1 MRTSSGASEAERP
14 PKRRRWVALVAGGL
28 TLAGAA
34 GGAWLLARQP
44 ARHDVETVQ
53 PVSTPESLSAHCE
66 DGVGPP
72 RVLRITDN
80 VLVAV
85 GYDLA
90 NTILVTSPEGHVVI
104 DVGMSPARA
113 RVAREALLR
122 EAPGG
127 VRAIVLTHSHIDH
140 IGGASAWMEEGTEVW
155 ATEAFRDH
163 FLKQYGSFRMAETV
177 RGARQF
183 GWHVDEES
191 LPCSA
196 LGRRVDLEAAMESG
210 VVLPTRAFSGHTA
223 FTVGGVEVELHEAH
237 GETHDQLFVWLPQ
250 SRVLMPGDNY
260 YRAFPNLYTIRGT
273 SPRPVDAWIES
284 LDAMRALEPLH
295 LVPSHTVPLAGADVI
310 ASALTRYRD
319 GIQWVRDRVVAQANE
334 GVPVDRIAQEM
345 ALPAWLAED
354 PALAPLYG
362 QLDWSAR
369 AIYASHLAWFDGR
382 PEALYP
388 VATDVVA
395 VRSVALMGG
404 ADGVHQAARQ
414 ARQDGDPRWA
424 LHLLSL
430 LRDAGELDIAAGSEG
445 AVELADTLAEVAEAV
460 GNSNGRGYLLE
471 SAHELRAG
479 AAEPLVPRPALS
491 MLDSV
496 PIGQFFA
503 IMVTRLIPELATD
516 THECVRFE
524 FSDTSETFFVT
535 VRRGVAEVVARD
547 TPLPGTPT
555 PLATVHTTTG
565 VWRRLATDMTSPVA
579 TLASGELQIDGDSVG
594 FQAFTNRFRR
604 GL

>member
-1 MRTSSGASEAERP
+1 MNSEHVGELP
-14 PKRRRWVALVAGGL
+14 PKKSHRAKLIALVLVLLVAGGVAVFV
-28 TLAGAA
+28 AG
-34 GGAWLLARQP
+34 RP
-44 ARHDVETVQ
+44 SRRDVVTTQ
-53 PVSTPESLSAHCE
+53 PVSTPEVLDAHCE
-66 DGVGPP
+66 EGVGPP

-113 RVAREALLR
+113 RLAREALLR

-155 ATEAFRDH
+155 ATDAFRDH

-210 VVLPTRAFSGHTA
+210 IVMPTRTFSGEA
-223 FTVGGVEVELHEAH
+223 SFEVGGVRVELHEAH
-237 GETHDQLFVWLPQ
+237 GETHDQLLVWLPE

-284 LDAMRALEPLH
+284 LDTMRALRPLH
-295 LVPSHTVPLAGADVI
+295 LVPSHTVPLAGEDVI
-310 ASALTRYRD
+310 GGALTRYRD
-319 GIQWVRDRVVAQANE
+319 GIQWVRDRVVSQANA
-334 GVPVDRIAQEM
+334 GVSVDRIAQEM
-345 ALPAWLAED
+345 ALPAELSAD

-369 AIYASHLAWFDGR
+369 AIYDSHLGWFDGR
-382 PEALYP
+382 PETLYP
-388 VATDVVA
+388 VPSDVVA
-395 VRSVALMGG
+395 RRTVQLMGG
-404 ADGVHQAARQ
+404 RDAVRQAAQQ
-414 ARQDGDPRWA
+414 ARQQGDPRWA
-424 LHLLSL
+424 LHLLTL
-430 LRDAGELDIAAGSEG
+430 LRDAGELDASPGTEG
-445 AVELADTLAEVAEAV
+445 ADELADVLGEVAAAV

-471 SAHELRAG
+471 SAYELRNG
-479 AAEPLVPRPALS
+479 PAEPLVPRPAPS
-491 MLDSV
+491 MLDTI
-496 PIGQFFA
+496 PITQFFA
-503 IMVTRLIPELATD
+503 IMVTRLIPELSSDA
-516 THECVRFE
+516 HESVRFVFE
-524 FSDTSETFFVT
+524 DTNETFFMT
-535 VRRGVAEVVARD
+535 VRHGVAELVAGE
-547 TPLPGTPT
+547 TPLPGTPE
-555 PLATVHTTTG
+555 PLATVHSTTG
-565 VWRRLATDMTSPVA
+565 TWRRLATDMTSPVSA
-579 TLASGELQIDGDSVG
+579 LASGELRVEGDALA
-594 FQAFTNRFRR
+594 FQTFTNRFRR

>member
-1 MRTSSGASEAERP
+1 
-14 PKRRRWVALVAGGL
+14 LVAG
-28 TLAGAA
+28 TLVVLGAA
-34 GGAWLLARQP
+34 GAWWLTRQP
-44 ARHDVETVQ
+44 TRRVVETVQ
-53 PVSTPESLSAHCE
+53 AVSTPETLRTHCAE
-66 DGVGPP
+66 AIGPP

-80 VLVAV
+80 VLMAV

-90 NTILVTSPEGHVVI
+90 NTILITSPEGHVVV

-127 VRAIVLTHSHIDH
+127 IRAIVLTHSHIDH

-163 FLKQYGSFRMAETV
+163 FLKQYGSFRVAETV

-183 GWHVDEES
+183 GWHVDDDS

-210 VVLPTRAFSGHTA
+210 IVLPTRTFSGHAA
-223 FTVGGVEVELHEAH
+223 FEVGGVQIELHEAH

-250 SRVLMPGDNY
+250 TRVLMPGDNY

-284 LDAMRALEPLH
+284 LDTMRALEPLH
-295 LVPSHTVPLAGADVI
+295 LLPSHTVPLAGADVI
-310 ASALTRYRD
+310 AGALTRYRD
-319 GIQWVRDRVVAQANE
+319 GIQWVRDQVVTRANE
-334 GVPVDRIAQEM
+334 GVPVDRIAHEM

-369 AIYASHLAWFDGR
+369 AIYDAHLGWFDGR

-388 VATDVVA
+388 VAPDVVA
-395 VRSVALMGG
+395 TRSVALMGG
-404 ADGVHQAARQ
+404 ADAVRQAARE
-414 ARQDGDPRWA
+414 ARQGGDARWA

-430 LRDAGELDIAAGSEG
+430 LRDAGGMDVTAGSEG
-445 AVELADTLAEVAEAV
+445 AAELADTLAAVARDV

-479 AAEPLVPRPALS
+479 AAAPLVPHPAPS
-491 MLDSV
+491 MLDAV

-516 THECVRFE
+516 AHECVRFE

-579 TLASGELQIDGDSVG
+579 ALASGELQIEGDAVG
-594 FQAFTNRFRR
+594 FQAFTSRFRR